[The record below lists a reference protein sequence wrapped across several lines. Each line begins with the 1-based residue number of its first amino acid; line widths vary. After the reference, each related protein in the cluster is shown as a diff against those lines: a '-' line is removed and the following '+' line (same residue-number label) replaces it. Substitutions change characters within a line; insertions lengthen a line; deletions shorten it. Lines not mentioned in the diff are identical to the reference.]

1 MRKRERPAA
10 KRYVILLI
18 VSFLAASA
26 AASAG
31 CLLRP
36 IKNLNSTGRTIVCL
50 GDSITY
56 GYGAERGDDYPAV
69 LARMLGSPVVNAGA
83 SGDTTVK
90 AARRLNSD
98 VLAHDPY
105 LVIIEFG
112 ANDFL
117 EKIPQDATRE
127 AMREMV
133 RRIQKHGAM
142 VAVVDI
148 SAGMLFR
155 EYRAIAYALAINTG
169 SIFVPDTLRGII
181 TNPSLKSDFVHPN
194 AGGYKIIAERVYR
207 GINPYLGKRRA
218 PQK

>member
-1 MRKRERPAA
+1 MRKREHVAV
-10 KRYVILLI
+10 KRYVVLLI
-18 VSFLAASA
+18 VSFAAGSA
-26 AASAG
+26 ALAG

-36 IKNLNSTGRTIVCL
+36 IKNLNSKGTTIVCL
-50 GDSITY
+50 GDSLTY

-117 EKIPQDATRE
+117 EKIPKEATRA
-127 AMREMV
+127 AMREMA
-133 RRIQKHGAM
+133 RRIQEHGAM

-207 GINPYLGKRRA
+207 GIKPYLGKRRA